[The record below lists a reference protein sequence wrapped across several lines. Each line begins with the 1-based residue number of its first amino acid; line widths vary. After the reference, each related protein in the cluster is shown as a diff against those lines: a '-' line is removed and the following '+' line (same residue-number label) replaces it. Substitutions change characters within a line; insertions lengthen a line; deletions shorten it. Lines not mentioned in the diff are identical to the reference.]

1 MDLLLPIPLAVISRE
16 MLGIIVLVPM
26 TLVVGFALG
35 LIYERWYYASTLQ
48 RTSKRFEKLFAHV
61 AACLDQAERACQMLQ
76 KRAQNQPLNVKQ
88 QSQLQISCGKLSQ
101 HVQQLNVAKIV
112 EKKSKP
118 FRQPKWSQL
127 PTDDRTGLPDFTA
140 YQQNLT
146 ALAKSLEKTS
156 AEAGAIF
163 IKIDHYDR
171 HVKQYGMPA
180 ANEFVKQTASQIV
193 RHLRDEDVLCQA
205 TDDVLIGLLPQLTS
219 SQMTELAD
227 QIRTAV
233 SHKVYLH
240 PESNEQIFVTV
251 TFGCTTF
258 SASETRLDQF
268 EDLLWERSQ
277 LAFRT
282 TQRHG
287 RWQLR
292 QIAPDGS
299 VKLIAG

>member
-1 MDLLLPIPLAVISRE
+1 MDLMLPIPLAVISRE

-35 LIYERWYYASTLQ
+35 LIYERWYHASALQ

-61 AACLDQAERACQMLQ
+61 SGCLDQAERACQMLQ
-76 KRAQNQPLNVKQ
+76 KRAVTQPLNVKQ
-88 QSQLQISCGKLSQ
+88 QSQLQNTCGKLSK

-112 EKKSKP
+112 EKKTRP
-118 FRQPKWSQL
+118 FRQPKWSQS
-127 PTDDRTGLPDFTA
+127 PTDDRTGLPDFSA
-140 YQQNLT
+140 YQQNLI
-146 ALAKSLEKTS
+146 ALAKALEKTS

-171 HVKQYGMPA
+171 HVKQYGINA
-180 ANEFVKQTASQIV
+180 ANEFVKQTASLVV
-193 RHLRDEDVLCQA
+193 RQLRNEDVLCQA
-205 TDDVLIGLLPQLTS
+205 TDDVLIGLLPDLTS
-219 SQMTELAD
+219 TQMTGLAD
-227 QIRTAV
+227 QIRTSV
-233 SHKVYLH
+233 SNKVFSH
-240 PESNEQIFVTV
+240 PETNEQVFVTV
-251 TFGCTTF
+251 TFGCTSF
-258 SASETRLDQF
+258 SAADARLEHF

-277 LAFRT
+277 LTFRT

-292 QIAPDGS
+292 QVSPDGS